1 MIDENKTAYINLNDE
16 KDANYYSGAFT
27 STLVFSQIFQIQ
39 TTPLEKEL
47 IAITLLSDPRLS
59 VFNVKE
65 FKRYNDIK
73 KKMVKESEES
83 AQIFSYNKI
92 LVAIL
97 DESCSVK
104 WGISGL
110 VANNFLKKYPFNR
123 SLCIYKDNKDGY
135 SGSARGDGYFLSQIK
150 TIPLIQA
157 RGHEEA
163 FGLSFAKEDFKKVIK
178 SLQAL

>member
-1 MIDENKTAYINLNDE
+1 
-16 KDANYYSGAFT
+16 
-27 STLVFSQIFQIQ
+27 
-39 TTPLEKEL
+39 
-47 IAITLLSDPRLS
+47 DPRLS

-65 FKRYNDIK
+65 FKRYNEIK

-83 AQIFSYNKI
+83 AQVFSYNKI

-104 WGISGL
+104 WSISGL

-135 SGSARGDGYFLSQIK
+135 SGSARGDRNFLSQIK

-157 RGHEEA
+157 G
-163 FGLSFAKEDFKKVIK
+163 
-178 SLQAL
+178 